1 VISECLN
8 SIWDASEFVMKKK
21 SYTRRWYAGH
31 NIGLTK
37 GSAYLQCLIFFY
49 NAGAIAATFVCP
61 LDVVKT
67 RLQVHRMPVKATIGA
82 KGNLL
87 VL

>member
-1 VISECLN
+1 
-8 SIWDASEFVMKKK
+8 M
-21 SYTRRWYAGH
+21 
-31 NIGLTK
+31 LTC
-37 GSAYLQCLIFFY
+37 SVHFLI

>member
-1 VISECLN
+1 MPEEQRSKLFN
-8 SIWDASEFVMKKK
+8 AA
-21 SYTRRWYAGH
+21 AG
-31 NIGLTK
+31 
-37 GSAYLQCLIFFY
+37 AA
-49 NAGAIAATFVCP
+49 AGAIAATFLCP

-67 RLQVHRMPVKATIGA
+67 RLQVHWMPVKATIGA